1 MGQPVKLTIGLI
13 VKNEEK
19 NLPNCLEAI
28 KPILEAVPSELII
41 TDTGSNDETVK
52 IAKDYTDKV
61 LSFKWC
67 GDFSAARNTALEIA
81 QGEWFWYLDA
91 DEWMEDI
98 EKLIDF
104 LRSEESQKYKSIQYE
119 IRNYINSE
127 ANEYASIYVTRIV
140 KRTKAIRFTGKIHET
155 IPCEE
160 PTKMIEM
167 YAHHNGYDYS
177 RRPELKLQKFKRN
190 IEPLLEAYHN
200 NPNDVKV
207 ILYLIREYDS
217 VDHLEEMSK
226 YIDLALDKVKHKGSD
241 PYFYAVYGRKIKQLF
256 DQKAYL
262 EAIKLAEEYLNE
274 SKEKHLK
281 DLDIFCYM
289 GMSYAKLGEYQ
300 KAINY
305 FEKYFN
311 LYNRY
316 KKGEKFYNDER
327 IDPVLFWQYKAYNK
341 ALAFMGQAYFY
352 LKQYHKMYD
361 YYDQLDFSLWDD
373 TIDIYLDSIGTS
385 KCYEKYKTLYE
396 KSQDTGLAEKV
407 DICLEK
413 IEQHYIDD
421 ATMRREFVKV
431 FNELTVEEENIPY
444 FKLNQLR
451 SYVDLEQEESVQK
464 ELSYFDTIEMKVL
477 YADIIYMGMKISGD
491 LSKIL
496 NTIKKEEIGLY
507 LQKLQHLHQD
517 FNEIA
522 MAWCKKENEVLQP
535 SELYWRIVVEESI
548 LIDQPP
554 QMDLFE
560 QYLNDVELYKHKWG
574 KSAEELANIFEFAD
588 YIKQAEKML
597 EQGNSLA
604 YVKNL
609 NKAVK
614 VYPVMKDYIEILL
627 QILEKVYDEEKKQ
640 REEMAQYARLIKGKV
655 EQLLELG
662 MIQQAKEIVLTLVKI
677 MPQDADVIRY
687 LDKIRH
693 LEGQ

>member
-1 MGQPVKLTIGLI
+1 
-13 VKNEEK
+13 
-19 NLPNCLEAI
+19 
-28 KPILEAVPSELII
+28 
-41 TDTGSNDETVK
+41 
-52 IAKDYTDKV
+52 
-61 LSFKWC
+61 
-67 GDFSAARNTALEIA
+67 
-81 QGEWFWYLDA
+81 
-91 DEWMEDI
+91 
-98 EKLIDF
+98 
-104 LRSEESQKYKSIQYE
+104 
-119 IRNYINSE
+119 
-127 ANEYASIYVTRIV
+127 
-140 KRTKAIRFTGKIHET
+140 
-155 IPCEE
+155 
-160 PTKMIEM
+160 
-167 YAHHNGYDYS
+167 
-177 RRPELKLQKFKRN
+177 
-190 IEPLLEAYHN
+190 
-200 NPNDVKV
+200 
-207 ILYLIREYDS
+207 
-217 VDHLEEMSK
+217 
-226 YIDLALDKVKHKGSD
+226 
-241 PYFYAVYGRKIKQLF
+241 
-256 DQKAYL
+256 
-262 EAIKLAEEYLNE
+262 
-274 SKEKHLK
+274 
-281 DLDIFCYM
+281 
-289 GMSYAKLGEYQ
+289 
-300 KAINY
+300 
-305 FEKYFN
+305 
-311 LYNRY
+311 
-316 KKGEKFYNDER
+316 
-327 IDPVLFWQYKAYNK
+327 
-341 ALAFMGQAYFY
+341 MGQAYFY

-373 TIDIYLDSIGTS
+373 TIDIYLDSIGIS

-396 KSQDTGLAEKV
+396 KSQDTGLVEKV
-407 DICLEK
+407 GECLEK

-421 ATMRREFVKV
+421 ATMRREFAKV
-431 FNELTVEEENIPY
+431 FNELTAEEENIPY